1 MGKLSELKA
10 TQDLVKYLLTT
21 EPRTRNSD
29 DFLYIRVCEIRGGE
43 AVKRPFWD
51 ALLNRKQYGIPP
63 FESVRRSRQKLQRA
77 FPELAGSKDVEAQR
91 KVNEEAFREYA
102 RGIVG

>member
-29 DFLYIRVCEIRGGE
+29 DLLYIRVCEIRGGE

-51 ALLNRKQYGIPP
+51 VLLNRKQYSIPP
-63 FESVRRSRQKLQRA
+63 FETVRRNRQKLQAA
-77 FPELAGSKDVEAQR
+77 FPELAGSKEVEAQR
-91 KVNEEAFREYA
+91 KVNEEAFLEYA